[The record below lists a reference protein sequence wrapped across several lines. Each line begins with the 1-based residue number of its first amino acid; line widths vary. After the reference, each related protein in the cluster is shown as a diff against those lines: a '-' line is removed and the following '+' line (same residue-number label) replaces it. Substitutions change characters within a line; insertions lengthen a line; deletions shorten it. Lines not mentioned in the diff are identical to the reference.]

1 IRLEGDVWWANP
13 AENQLVLHDDSG
25 TEKLELDLHDKPLR
39 VGERVRVDGKG
50 TVMRRG
56 VGFRLGLVGPALDNN
71 GMHAM
76 EEKSATVY
84 LQAGRQP
91 LRVDWFNK
99 TVPLGLEVGWA
110 GPGLLRHKISPG
122 ELFQSETNQTNGLH
136 FLTCDAFDEVLP
148 DFDNQKPITTGVV
161 SNFDLG
167 ILPRKEHIGVRF
179 TGALMVPCDGVYT
192 FYERSDARRKQ
203 SVDLP

>member
-1 IRLEGDVWWANP
+1 MPVTTQVRTLLRWMGFCLALFACALTVNSAELVLTNLAQLQAQDYSTGSVIRLEGDIWWANP

-56 VGFRLGLVGPALDNN
+56 VGFRLGLVGPALDDN

-91 LRVDWFNK
+91 LRVDRFSASRK
-99 TVPLGLEVGWA
+99 M
-110 GPGLLRHKISPG
+110 RMICS
-122 ELFQSETNQTNGLH
+122 
-136 FLTCDAFDEVLP
+136 
-148 DFDNQKPITTGVV
+148 VV
-161 SNFDLG
+161 
-167 ILPRKEHIGVRF
+167 
-179 TGALMVPCDGVYT
+179 
-192 FYERSDARRKQ
+192 
-203 SVDLP
+203 